1 MSVKTTAFGA
11 AETTFGALQ
20 NVTRVFRIQIPMRG
34 CAGAGGT
41 SEMHAWICSGPQNR
55 QALSLLRGGV
65 PRFLNGG
72 PRRKRQEAQ
81 TSFAESKRLPDT
93 ERRRIKRASAG
104 RRADGRA

>member
-1 MSVKTTAFGA
+1 MSVKKTSAFGT

-55 QALSLLRGGV
+55 QALSLLRDGV
-65 PRFLNGG
+65 HRFLNGVT
-72 PRRKRQEAQ
+72 EAKAHEG
-81 TSFAESKRLPDT
+81 SIVVC
-93 ERRRIKRASAG
+93 RI
-104 RRADGRA
+104 